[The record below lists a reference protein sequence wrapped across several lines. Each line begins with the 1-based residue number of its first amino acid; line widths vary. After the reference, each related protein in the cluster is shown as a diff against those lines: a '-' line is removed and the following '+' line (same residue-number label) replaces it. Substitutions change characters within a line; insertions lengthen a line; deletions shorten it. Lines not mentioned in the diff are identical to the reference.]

1 MRRQQP
7 LDIKAPAESLLISGN
22 KEAAVVQKKATRA
35 KKEPHSEDS
44 LHVQALHSLPAFAE
58 LIKYHGGWESFG
70 DCHTDLAT
78 FVTTPQREKEA
89 IKIFKMTGDEAAL
102 GLRRLTLMPRGHLKS
117 TINTTLYTMWRL
129 YRNPEIRIFV
139 GTDTKGLSHSFI
151 RELRQYFEN
160 QDLQKRV
167 WNARP
172 HFKGN
177 LIPELNSRARQR
189 NQNQEYENTETVDKK
204 LIWNNNALQVIRDG
218 NFKEPSITAGSSGST
233 ETGQHYDLVI
243 MDDVID
249 FDNVQSEVKKQ
260 KTEEWIADLESVINP
275 PMVVTLPMIG
285 EEILGG
291 EFVINGTRYAV
302 DDYYA
307 QLLEN
312 LEELEYIAH
321 LRNIYINGVD
331 DSDGYLWGARYNK
344 HTIQRILARTSPRR
358 FASQYLNKV
367 YDKDVAL
374 LDVKACEVLP
384 HRNFSVRGDLCYFDY
399 DGVVYQVN
407 PIIAVDPAFSAGKNG
422 DDCAIAVGFKLPN
435 GKLVVV
441 DAALDSMDAAEV
453 VKHCMRFGETY
464 RTLRL
469 FSEAN
474 GVGML
479 VPELF
484 KTEGTL
490 VRGKRFVVT
499 PHYEQRPKEAKI
511 QGVLELPFAL
521 GQMVFTDNVFS
532 NERIHKQMSLY
543 PAVRHDDFLDALVTL
558 YEKAVASRTHTKTSV
573 NRDLRYSLN
582 IDYVIDKRIS
592 EPKQTLLG
600 AYGGDYR

>member
-1 MRRQQP
+1 
-7 LDIKAPAESLLISGN
+7 
-22 KEAAVVQKKATRA
+22 
-35 KKEPHSEDS
+35 
-44 LHVQALHSLPAFAE
+44 
-58 LIKYHGGWESFG
+58 
-70 DCHTDLAT
+70 
-78 FVTTPQREKEA
+78 
-89 IKIFKMTGDEAAL
+89 
-102 GLRRLTLMPRGHLKS
+102 
-117 TINTTLYTMWRL
+117 MWRL

-139 GTDTKGLSHSFI
+139 GTDTKELSHSFI

-160 QDLQKRV
+160 QELQKRV
-167 WNARP
+167 WNNRP

-177 LIPELNSRARQR
+177 LIPELNTRARQR
-189 NQNQEYENTETVDKK
+189 NQNDEYDKTEAVDRK
-204 LIWNNNALQVIRDG
+204 LIWNNNALQVNRVG
-218 NFKEPSITAGSSGST
+218 NYKEPSIVAGSCGST

-249 FDNVQSEVKKQ
+249 FENVASEVKKR

-275 PMVVTLPMIG
+275 PQVVTLPMIG
-285 EEILGG
+285 DEVLGG

-307 QLLEN
+307 KLLEN
-312 LEELEYIAH
+312 LDELEYVAH
-321 LRNIYINGVD
+321 LRNIYVNGEN
-331 DSDGYLWGARYNK
+331 DSDGYLWAERYNRQIIK
-344 HTIQRILARTSPRR
+344 RIMTRTSPRR

-367 YDKDVAL
+367 YEKDVAL

-384 HRNFSVRGDLCYFDY
+384 HSNFSVRGGVCHFEY
-399 DGVVYQVN
+399 DRVVYQVN

-422 DDCAIAVGFKLPN
+422 DDCAIVVGFKLPN

-441 DAALDSMDAAEV
+441 DAALDSMDAGEV
-453 VKHCMRFGETY
+453 VKHCISFGEKY
-464 RTLRL
+464 HTLRL

-499 PHYEQRPKEAKI
+499 CHYEQRPKEAKI

-521 GQMVFTDNVFS
+521 GQIVFTDKVFN
-532 NERIHKQMSLY
+532 NERIFKQMSLY
-543 PAVRHDDFLDALVTL
+543 PAVRHDDFLDGLVTL
-558 YEKAVASRTHTKTSV
+558 YEKTVASRAHKTTSV
-573 NRDLRYSLN
+573 NRDLKYTLN
-582 IDYVIDKRIS
+582 IDYKLDTLYN